1 MIETIKKDNK
11 MIVDRLKEIKKEYQK
26 SGKKKYKGEIETLSK
41 AIKLIK
47 KLEEE
52 VQYLEKQKQ
61 ESLFDTLDN
70 S

>member
-1 MIETIKKDNK
+1 
-11 MIVDRLKEIKKEYQK
+11 MIVDRLKTIKKEYQK

-47 KLEEE
+47 NLEAE

>member
-1 MIETIKKDNK
+1 

>member
-1 MIETIKKDNK
+1 

-52 VQYLEKQKQ
+52 IQYLEKQKQ

>member
-1 MIETIKKDNK
+1 MK
-11 MIVDRLKEIKKEYQK
+11 MIVDRLKKIKKEYQK

>member
-1 MIETIKKDNK
+1 

-41 AIKLIK
+41 AIKSIK
-47 KLEEE
+47 NLEAE

>member
-1 MIETIKKDNK
+1 MK